1 MNPQYPY
8 SLKKKLC
15 EEICIHAKS
24 TKETAKEY
32 GVPLKKLEKW
42 IIEGL
47 RKSCSLISKS
57 ILLIM
62 SLLKSISN
70 IYYFNNERTQAA
82 LNYLTP
88 IQYKNMSV

>member
-47 RKSCSLISKS
+47 RK
-57 ILLIM
+57 
-62 SLLKSISN
+62 N
-70 IYYFNNERTQAA
+70 QFF
-82 LNYLTP
+82 
-88 IQYKNMSV
+88 